1 MITLKHHSDCTEVNF
16 TGTTEEV
23 IHDLWA
29 ILEAFRQ
36 STGTQFTL
44 EFIEGYL
51 NYLNDEIK
59 ERK

>member
-1 MITLKHHSDCTEVNF
+1 MITIIEDNNTIEVHLDGTVSDVA
-16 TGTTEEV
+16 
-23 IHDLWA
+23 HDIWA

-44 EFIEGYL
+44 EFIESYL